1 MILYLDNENDQNRDP
16 FKQKINDVLLKTY
29 SKVHMIEFNKD
40 ALSCYSVSEHIKQND
55 ELIVIWNSLKPFCTW
70 AVDLCQRFN
79 KDYVLVERGLVPSQ
93 GVDNFCFFAGGLCF
107 DNLNIDPKYFDPNTY
122 ENNKEIINSH
132 YKEKNLQRIEP
143 KDKIVFIGQVTFDST
158 VTHFH
163 SVTDQIQIIDNY
175 ISDNQI
181 DTDKTKIVYCP
192 HPRMRKEFKEC
203 KYPVSNQETINECLD
218 AKLVVAISST
228 TIYEIA
234 GLGIPID
241 ILGKGKYPFPT
252 QRNWNNI
259 TECLSTALDFHF
271 NTNTDSSKIKSIID
285 QTVRIVKEKGE
296 R

>member
-1 MILYLDNENDQNRDP
+1 MILYLDNENDQNRDG
-16 FKQKINDVLLKTY
+16 FKRALGSVLVKAYQNVSIAELK
-29 SKVHMIEFNKD
+29 HD
-40 ALSCYSVSEHIKQND
+40 AYTAYGVSEAIKRHKGI
-55 ELIVIWNSLKPFCTW
+55 IVIWNSLKPFCTW
-70 AVDLCQRFN
+70 SVDLCQRFN

-93 GVDNFCFFAGGLCF
+93 GVDNFCFLAGGLCF

-122 ENNKEIINSH
+122 EKNKEIIDSH

-143 KDKIVFIGQVTFDST
+143 KDKIVFIGQVPWDST

-181 DTDKTKIVYCP
+181 DVNKTKIVYCP
-192 HPRMRKEFKEC
+192 HPRMREAFKEC

-218 AKLVVAISST
+218 AKLVVAVSST

-234 GLGIPID
+234 GLGIPVD
-241 ILGKGKYPFPT
+241 ILGKGKYLFPT

-259 TECLSTALDFHF
+259 KECLSTALDFHF
-271 NTNTDSSKIKSIID
+271 NTSTDSDQIKEIID
-285 QTVRIVKEKGE
+285 RTVSITNDIQE
-296 R
+296 